1 VHKELLED
9 WEHKVIREHREPR
22 DLEDSQEHLFPHPQL
37 VFGQM
42 EMAPVPLFVLVF
54 QT

>member
-1 VHKELLED
+1 HKELQD
-9 WEHKVIREHREPR
+9 DQEHKEHKEHKELQ

-42 EMAPVPLFVLVF
+42 EMALVSVYVVLF